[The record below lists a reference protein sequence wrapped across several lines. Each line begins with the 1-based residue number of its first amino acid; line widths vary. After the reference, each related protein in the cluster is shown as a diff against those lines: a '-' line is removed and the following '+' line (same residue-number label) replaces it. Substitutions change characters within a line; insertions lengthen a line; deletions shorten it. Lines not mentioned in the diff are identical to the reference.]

1 MDETRHR
8 TCSQSFTEKS
18 NRNNKWMYK
27 KYKWLEKVNRNV
39 FDQTVG
45 WTKRSEAFKKLM
57 VCLMISL
64 LTISLLNM
72 FY

>member
-8 TCSQSFTEKS
+8 TYSESFTKKS
-18 NRNNKWMYK
+18 KRNNKWMYK
-27 KYKWLEKVNRNV
+27 KYKWLEKVNTNV
-39 FDQTVG
+39 FGQTVG
-45 WTKRSEAFKKLM
+45 WTKRSKAFKKLM